1 MPTEKIKLENY
12 KDRVNTLLL
21 VSTLVA
27 TITFAAGF
35 TMPGGYNNSD
45 PYEGMATML
54 EEKKFHLFIF
64 CDTMAMYSSILVA
77 VSLIW
82 AQLGDL
88 RLVLVALKLALPLLG
103 LALAMMSL
111 AFMAGVSLVV
121 SKLKWLDNAILIM
134 GVIFL
139 VILLALFFP
148 LCFPISSN
156 NRLLRYI
163 FYYPFCLLI
172 YVTKTDPKTD

>member
-1 MPTEKIKLENY
+1 
-12 KDRVNTLLL
+12 
-21 VSTLVA
+21 
-27 TITFAAGF
+27 
-35 TMPGGYNNSD
+35 
-45 PYEGMATML
+45 
-54 EEKKFHLFIF
+54 
-64 CDTMAMYSSILVA
+64 MAMYSSILVA